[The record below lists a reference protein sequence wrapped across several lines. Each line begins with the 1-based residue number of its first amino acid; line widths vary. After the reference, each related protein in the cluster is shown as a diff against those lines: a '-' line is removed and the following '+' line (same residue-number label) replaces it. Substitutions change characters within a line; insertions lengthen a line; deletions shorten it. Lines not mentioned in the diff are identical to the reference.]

1 MRAARTSD
9 ALALIA
15 VIAGAGV
22 CPAAAGAV
30 EVAREGSTVLV
41 TDPAGEPG
49 GLRVY
54 RDAAAPD
61 AVLFTST
68 SGSRVKAAAGCSQ
81 LATRQVGVGPDIV
94 ACPSLGLATLRL
106 DLGGG
111 ADSLY
116 AGTDVAGPV
125 PWAVVATTGPGR
137 DHVEIQGAGAVAVD
151 LGPGSDYL
159 LAGSQLGPMSARGG
173 SGDDL
178 LHTTGPA
185 GAALDGGRGADLLTG
200 SLALDQLTGA
210 EGNDRFSFFGRDPAN
225 LRSDV
230 LRCGPGDDTVDT
242 QPVPGADAGC
252 PAEIVLPR
260 RARLTDS
267 RIDLRVRV
275 AEPVKGRFEIYAEPA
290 SGRIDFTRDGRRTL
304 EAGARTLRLRLTDR
318 GARSLDGDDRRAA
331 KLHVVLDDASGDT
344 RDVLVPLTLRR

>member
-1 MRAARTSD
+1 MRGARTPD
-9 ALALIA
+9 ALAVIA
-15 VIAGAGV
+15 VVAAAGL

-30 EVAREGSTVLV
+30 DVRREGSTVSV
-41 TDPAGEPG
+41 TDPQGAPG

-68 SGSRVKAAAGCSQ
+68 SGSDVKAAAGCGQ
-81 LATRQVGVGPDIV
+81 LATRRVGVGPDIV
-94 ACPSLGLATLRL
+94 GCPGVGLATLRF
-106 DLGGG
+106 DLAGG

-116 AGTDVAGPV
+116 VGTDTAGPV
-125 PWAVVATTGPGR
+125 PWAVAASTGPGR

-151 LGPGSDYL
+151 LGAGSDYL
-159 LAGSQLGPMSARGG
+159 LAGSRLGPLSATGG
-173 SGDDL
+173 TGRDL

-185 GAALDGGRGADLLTG
+185 GATLDGGRGADLLTG
-200 SLALDQLTGA
+200 SLALDQLTGGD
-210 EGNDRFSFFGRDPAN
+210 GNDRFSFFGRDPAN
-225 LRSDV
+225 LRSDL

-242 QPVPGADAGC
+242 QPVPGADAAC

-260 RARLTDS
+260 RARLRDS

-275 AEPVKGRFEIYAEPA
+275 AEPVKARFEVYAEPS
-290 SGRIDFTRDGRRTL
+290 SGRIDYTRDGRRTL

-318 GARSLDGDDRRAA
+318 GARSLDGDDRREA